1 MKICRTIVASSIAF
15 LLLCGLQGCKKTN
28 KNGVLVTVTSM
39 IPNRGGTGTVVT
51 ITGTGFYADTSQE
64 TVSVAL
70 LNANILSA
78 TATQIVFSVPM
89 VKDSATLDSTFVLVT
104 VQDQA
109 VVTAGTFYFDNAGV
123 GGADVST
130 FAGSGSGGS
139 VNATGTAAS
148 FQSPENGVF
157 DQSGNM
163 YVADYGNNEIRKI
176 TPAGVVSTFAGSTT
190 AGWKDG
196 PASQALFNAPSGL
209 VFDNNGNLYVSDEL
223 NNRIR
228 MIDPSGTVSTVAGS
242 GTTGYYDAPGT
253 GAQFNRPIGLAYD
266 SVTATLYVA
275 DSRNNVIRMI
285 QVQQSYAVMTFA
297 GLGVAG
303 SQDGQ
308 FQFGNPTGVTFNSPR
323 GLALYHVN
331 TQETILYVA
340 DYSNNKIREC
350 LILGGNVAVS
360 TASGNANNQAGFS
373 NGTTATFDGPNSLAI
388 GFSKSMN
395 VYELLIADASNHAI
409 RESYNTDLSTL
420 FTGSMPVETLA
431 GSGLPGLK
439 NGAYL
444 AAQFDYPDG
453 VAYNP
458 VDGNLY
464 VIEFGN
470 NDIRKV
476 ILQ

>member
-1 MKICRTIVASSIAF
+1 MKICRTIVAISIAF

-148 FQSPENGVF
+148 FQSTENGVF

-163 YVADYGNNEIRKI
+163 
-176 TPAGVVSTFAGSTT
+176 
-190 AGWKDG
+190 
-196 PASQALFNAPSGL
+196 
-209 VFDNNGNLYVSDEL
+209 YVSDEL

-275 DSRNNVIRMI
+275 DSRNNV
-285 QVQQSYAVMTFA
+285 
-297 GLGVAG
+297 
-303 SQDGQ
+303 
-308 FQFGNPTGVTFNSPR
+308 
-323 GLALYHVN
+323 
-331 TQETILYVA
+331 
-340 DYSNNKIREC
+340 
-350 LILGGNVAVS
+350 
-360 TASGNANNQAGFS
+360 
-373 NGTTATFDGPNSLAI
+373 
-388 GFSKSMN
+388 
-395 VYELLIADASNHAI
+395 
-409 RESYNTDLSTL
+409 
-420 FTGSMPVETLA
+420 
-431 GSGLPGLK
+431 
-439 NGAYL
+439 
-444 AAQFDYPDG
+444 
-453 VAYNP
+453 
-458 VDGNLY
+458 
-464 VIEFGN
+464 
-470 NDIRKV
+470 
-476 ILQ
+476 